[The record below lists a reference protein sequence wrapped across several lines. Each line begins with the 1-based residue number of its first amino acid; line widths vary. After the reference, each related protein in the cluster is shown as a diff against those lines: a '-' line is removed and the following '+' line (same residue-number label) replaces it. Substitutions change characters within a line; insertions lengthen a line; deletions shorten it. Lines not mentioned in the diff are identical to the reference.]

1 MGEYAFIICRHCSI
15 LYKEHECPWIWV
27 SVGLLEPHCPSDTEG
42 KAVGKYEGENGS
54 NIGGWGEFANSVEV
68 WWVSYR
74 MGTFIWRLWRE
85 VNGSRVAPWRR
96 LFQAEEQH
104 LQKLHGVDVLGMPR
118 AQQEA
123 VLTGTAEESRA
134 ECFVICH
141 QNCSFSL
148 STIRTHYWGS
158 SRSYNSL
165 KVYNFHSII
174 FPQLQPMSLDFPLW
188 RRHLVLNKMQH
199 PLIPTGTDVFPHS
212 IEGEM
217 EGVSKG

>member
-1 MGEYAFIICRHCSI
+1 MHLLYAGTAAFYIKNMSVLGFEYLWGSWNHIAPQILREKRMVSTREKMGAA
-15 LYKEHECPWIWV
+15 W
-27 SVGLLEPHCPSDTEG
+27 
-42 KAVGKYEGENGS
+42 EGEENLQ
-54 NIGGWGEFANSVEV
+54 IQLRCHEWAIGWGHS
-68 WWVSYR
+68 SSSK
-74 MGTFIWRLWRE
+74 TLWRE

-134 ECFVICH
+134 ECFVICY

-174 FPQLQPMSLDFPLW
+174 FPQLQPMSLDFLLW